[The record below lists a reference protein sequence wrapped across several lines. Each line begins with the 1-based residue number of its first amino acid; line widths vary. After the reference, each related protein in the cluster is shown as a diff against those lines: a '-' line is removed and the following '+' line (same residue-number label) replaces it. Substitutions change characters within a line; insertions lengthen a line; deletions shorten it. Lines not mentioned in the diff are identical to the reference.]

1 MHSLTTIQAANNA
14 AAAEAK
20 AEASPSSSYNVRP
33 NGDILVA
40 WHPAGARRRSTTITD
55 STAAAFLA
63 GLKQATTK
71 TGKIPQRA
79 VDKLVFD
86 IVAPA
91 PVFEV
96 QALLNGNRFG
106 ITKRRGHDIV
116 GRKTLGPRKSKQF
129 ASELA
134 GITVYPDRAPKKHK
148 EAVSR
153 LAATYFGD

>member
-1 MHSLTTIQAANNA
+1 MHSLNAIQATNNA

-20 AEASPSSSYNVRP
+20 AKASPSSSYNVRP
-33 NGDILVA
+33 NGDVLVA
-40 WHPAGARRRSTTITD
+40 WHPAGQRRRSTTITGEQAHEFQRSLD
-55 STAAAFLA
+55 LA
-63 GLKQATTK
+63 RTK

-79 VDKLVFD
+79 IDKLVYD

-96 QALLNGNRFG
+96 QKLANGTQFG
-106 ITKRRGHDIV
+106 LTKRRDHDII

-129 ASELA
+129 AAELT
-134 GITVYPDRAPKKHK
+134 GITVNPERAPRKYK

-153 LAATYFGD
+153 LAATYF